1 MGLILGRHARM
12 SAHVEITET
21 TDGWYVVITDSVNTL
36 VRTEGPRITV
46 ACTPDQDATPLDVS
60 LGPPVSPEATS

>member
-1 MGLILGRHARM
+1 M

-21 TDGWYVVITDSVNTL
+21 ADGWYVVITDSVNTV

-46 ACTPDQDATPLDVS
+46 ACTPDQDVTPLAVN
-60 LGPPVSPEATS
+60 LAPPTQQEAS